1 MKQQK
6 NLITLHRGE
15 VLFRQGEYGSSMFE
29 VVQGR
34 LDIVADE
41 GKKTETRIAAMEQGQ
56 CFGVSGILE
65 CTPRIA
71 TAVAAEDVVV
81 VQKISAEEFAFYFLE
96 NQEKVLQIMRHMG
109 ALLRQMDKDYARLS
123 RAAQQNALDTVK
135 RPSPLRGAL
144 LRLAAQWD
152 AACDAMSRETA
163 LDMAGKIH

>member
-15 VLFRQGEYGSSMFE
+15 VLFRQREYGSSMFE

-34 LDIVADE
+34 LDIVADA
-41 GKKTETRIAAMEQGQ
+41 GKKTETRIAVMEQGQ

-71 TAVAAEDVVV
+71 TAVAA
-81 VQKISAEEFAFYFLE
+81 
-96 NQEKVLQIMRHMG
+96 
-109 ALLRQMDKDYARLS
+109 
-123 RAAQQNALDTVK
+123 
-135 RPSPLRGAL
+135 
-144 LRLAAQWD
+144 QWD

-163 LDMAGKIH
+163 LDIACKIH

>member
-1 MKQQK
+1 MA
-6 NLITLHRGE
+6 
-15 VLFRQGEYGSSMFE
+15 
-29 VVQGR
+29 
-34 LDIVADE
+34 AD
-41 GKKTETRIAAMEQGQ
+41 
-56 CFGVSGILE
+56 
-65 CTPRIA
+65 
-71 TAVAAEDVVV
+71 DVVV

-135 RPSPLRGAL
+135 RPSPLRAAL

>member
-1 MKQQK
+1 M
-6 NLITLHRGE
+6 
-15 VLFRQGEYGSSMFE
+15 
-29 VVQGR
+29 
-34 LDIVADE
+34 ADA
-41 GKKTETRIAAMEQGQ
+41 GKKTETRIAVMEQGQ

-135 RPSPLRGAL
+135 RSSPLRAAL
-144 LRLAAQWD
+144 LRLAAQFRRSP
-152 AACDAMSRETA
+152 AALSSTGPDLLQKSRPLTNWMLNLLLQFA
-163 LDMAGKIH
+163 KMIFTTSGLSNR

>member
-34 LDIVADE
+34 LDIVADA
-41 GKKTETRIAAMEQGQ
+41 GKKTETRIAVMEQGQ

-71 TAVAAEDVVV
+71 TAVAAEEDRKSVV
-81 VQKISAEEFAFYFLE
+81 
-96 NQEKVLQIMRHMG
+96 
-109 ALLRQMDKDYARLS
+109 
-123 RAAQQNALDTVK
+123 
-135 RPSPLRGAL
+135 
-144 LRLAAQWD
+144 
-152 AACDAMSRETA
+152 
-163 LDMAGKIH
+163 

>member
-41 GKKTETRIAAMEQGQ
+41 GKKTETRIAAIEQGQ
-56 CFGVSGILE
+56 CFGMSGILE

-71 TAVAAEDVVV
+71 TAVAA
-81 VQKISAEEFAFYFLE
+81 
-96 NQEKVLQIMRHMG
+96 
-109 ALLRQMDKDYARLS
+109 
-123 RAAQQNALDTVK
+123 
-135 RPSPLRGAL
+135 
-144 LRLAAQWD
+144 QWD
-152 AACDAMSRETA
+152 AAWDAMSRATA
-163 LDMAGKIH
+163 LDIACKIH

>member
-41 GKKTETRIAAMEQGQ
+41 GKKTETRIATMEQGQ

-96 NQEKVLQIMRHMG
+96 NQEKVPQQCATWAHCCGRWTRTMPGCPAPRSKTRWTPSSVP
-109 ALLRQMDKDYARLS
+109 ALCGRRCC
-123 RAAQQNALDTVK
+123 VW
-135 RPSPLRGAL
+135 RPSGTPPV
-144 LRLAAQWD
+144 
-152 AACDAMSRETA
+152 TP
-163 LDMAGKIH
+163 